1 MKPEYKEAKRGWE
14 ALIYMLLFTSFRIKA
29 SPYMSMLSID
39 PANRSHIY
47 QLIAGISAVTL
58 ILTGCLIILSPFFPA
73 ILLATILAL
82 STWPAFMWLNKKLGH
97 RTRLAALLMTVA
109 LAFCFIVPL
118 TIIGTSSAENFGK
131 ISDLATGALQG
142 DTASVGAQLERI
154 PYAGDLLAG
163 QWRRMTA
170 DKETF
175 FKLIEEYAG
184 MTNEGLVKLGA
195 SIARGLLDLTLG
207 VLIAYFFFRHGT
219 RAAVRIS
226 NLIDRFGGTYGQ
238 HLLDVSKNTLIGV
251 VYGMLGTAL
260 AQGAL
265 AAFGFW
271 LVDVP
276 GASFLGLMTF
286 FLSFTP
292 IGPPLIWVPA
302 TFWLYSEGHLYSA
315 VFMGLWGLL
324 AVSTIDNVL
333 RPYFISLRGNLP
345 FLLVLLGV
353 AGGVMAFGFIGIFI
367 GPTLLALAYALLTD
381 WSRTREEAERARKGK
396 TTA

>member
-1 MKPEYKEAKRGWE
+1 MP
-14 ALIYMLLFTSFRIKA
+14 MLTF
-29 SPYMSMLSID
+29 D
-39 PANRSHIY
+39 PANKSQVY
-47 QLIAGISAVTL
+47 QLIAGISSVTL
-58 ILTGCLIILSPFFPA
+58 ILVGCMIILVPFFPA

-82 STWPAFMWLNKKLGH
+82 STWPAFMWLNKKLGY
-97 RTRLAALLMTVA
+97 RTRLAALLMTLA

-118 TIIGTSSAENFGK
+118 TIIGTSSAENFET
-131 ISDLATGALQG
+131 ISDLVTDALQG
-142 DTASVGAQLERI
+142 DTASVGNELARI
-154 PYAGDLLAG
+154 PYAGDLLAK
-163 QWRRMTA
+163 QWRSMTA

-175 FKLIEEYAG
+175 LKVVEDYAG

-226 NLIDRFGGTYGQ
+226 NLIDRFGGAYGQ
-238 HLLDVSKNTLIGV
+238 HLLDISKNTLIGV

-271 LVDVP
+271 LMNVP

-292 IGPPLIWVPA
+292 IGPPLIWIPA
-302 TFWLYSEGHLYSA
+302 TLWLYSEGHLYSA

-353 AGGVMAFGFIGIFI
+353 VGGIIAFGFIGNFI
-367 GPTLLALAYALLTD
+367 GPTLLALAYALLID
-381 WSRTREEAERARKGK
+381 WSKTREDTEKAAKEKAAE
-396 TTA
+396 

>member
-1 MKPEYKEAKRGWE
+1 MP
-14 ALIYMLLFTSFRIKA
+14 MLTFE
-29 SPYMSMLSID
+29 
-39 PANRSHIY
+39 PANRSQIY
-47 QLIAGISAVTL
+47 QLITGIVAVTL
-58 ILTGCLIILSPFFPA
+58 ILIGCLIILSPFFPA

-82 STWPAFMWLNKKLGH
+82 STWPAFMWLNAKLGH
-97 RTRLAALLMTVA
+97 RTRLAALLMTIA

-118 TIIGTSSAENFGK
+118 TIIGTSSAENFDK
-131 ISDLATGALQG
+131 ISGLATNALQG
-142 DTASVGAQLERI
+142 DTASVGTHLERL
-154 PYAGDLLAG
+154 PYAGDFLAK
-163 QWRRMTA
+163 QWRGMTA

-175 FKLIEEYAG
+175 LKVIEEYAG
-184 MTNEGLVKLGA
+184 MTSDGLVKLGA

-226 NLIDRFGGTYGQ
+226 NLIDRFGGAYGQ

-260 AQGAL
+260 AQAAL

-271 LVDVP
+271 LAGVP

-302 TFWLYSEGHLYSA
+302 TLWLYAEGHVHAAL
-315 VFMGLWGLL
+315 FLGLWGLL
-324 AVSTIDNVL
+324 LVSTIDNIV
-333 RPYFISLRGNLP
+333 RSYFISLRGNLP

-353 AGGVMAFGFIGIFI
+353 IGGVLAFGFIGIFI
-367 GPTLLALAYALLTD
+367 GPTLLALAYALLID
-381 WSRTREEAERARKGK
+381 WSKTREDASHAAQEKTAEPGPAV
-396 TTA
+396 

>member
-1 MKPEYKEAKRGWE
+1 MG
-14 ALIYMLLFTSFRIKA
+14 
-29 SPYMSMLSID
+29 SPYVYVIIHEFFNKGGPRMSMLTFD
-39 PANRSHIY
+39 PENKSQIY
-47 QLIAGISAVTL
+47 QLIAGITAVTL
-58 ILTGCLIILSPFFPA
+58 ILVGCMIILVPFFPA

-97 RTRLAALLMTVA
+97 RTRIAALLMTLA
-109 LAFCFIVPL
+109 LAFCFIAPL
-118 TIIGTSSAENFGK
+118 VIIGTSSADNFEK
-131 ISDLATGALQG
+131 ISDLATDALQG
-142 DTASVGAQLERI
+142 DTASVGTQLARI
-154 PYAGDLLAG
+154 PYAGDMLAK
-163 QWRRMTA
+163 QWRSMTA

-175 FKLIEEYAG
+175 LKVVEDYAG

-195 SIARGLLDLTLG
+195 SIARGLLDMTLG

-226 NLIDRFGGTYGQ
+226 ILIDRFGGPYGQ
-238 HLLDVSKNTLIGV
+238 HLLDISKNTLIGV

-271 LVDVP
+271 LANVP

-292 IGPPLIWVPA
+292 IGPPLIWIPA
-302 TFWLYSEGHLYSA
+302 TLWLYSEGHLYSA

-324 AVSTIDNVL
+324 AVSSIDNVL

-353 AGGVMAFGFIGIFI
+353 IGGIIAFGFIGIFI
-367 GPTLLALAYALLTD
+367 GPTLLALAYALLIE
-381 WSRTREEAERARKGK
+381 WSKTREDAAKAEKEKA
-396 TTA
+396 AE